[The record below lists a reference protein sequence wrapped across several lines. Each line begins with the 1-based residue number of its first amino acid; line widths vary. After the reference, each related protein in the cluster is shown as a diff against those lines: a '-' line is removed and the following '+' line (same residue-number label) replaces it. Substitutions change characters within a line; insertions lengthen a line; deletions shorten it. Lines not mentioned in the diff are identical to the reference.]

1 MAVQTSYLV
10 NKVFILLTLIAVID
24 FLVRNFGE
32 VPDDYVENM
41 MNAQSLLE
49 LIIIVTFLFAI
60 VPMWVDRVKNAGIK
74 RIILFS
80 SLVAGI
86 LILALV
92 FPEYTE
98 SASQDD
104 MRLIIAGILI
114 AFLAVYYI
122 AGYIWGKKHAKK
134 DGEDEQTSQSE
145 RTEDD
150 PEQE

>member
-1 MAVQTSYLV
+1 MAVQSSYIV
-10 NKVFILLTLIAVID
+10 YKVFILLTLIAVID

-32 VPDDYVENM
+32 VPDDYTEKM
-41 MNAQSLLE
+41 IRIQSILE
-49 LIIIVTFLFAI
+49 LLIILAFLFGI
-60 VPMWVDRVKNAGIK
+60 VPMLVDRVRNAGIRK
-74 RIILFS
+74 IIVFS

-86 LILALV
+86 LIITFV

-98 SASQDD
+98 STSQDD

-122 AGYIWGKKHAKK
+122 GGYIWGKKHAKT
-134 DGEDEQTSQSE
+134 DEEGEQTSQSE

-150 PEQE
+150 PDKE

>member
-1 MAVQTSYLV
+1 MQSSYIV

-24 FLVRNFGE
+24 FLARNFGE
-32 VPDDYVENM
+32 VPDDYTEKM
-41 MNAQSLLE
+41 IRLQSLLE
-49 LIIIVTFLFAI
+49 LLIIVAFLFGI
-60 VPMWVDRVKNAGIK
+60 VPMLVDRVRNAGIK
-74 RIILFS
+74 RIIVFS

-92 FPEYTE
+92 FPEYTD

-114 AFLAVYYI
+114 VFLAVYYI

-134 DGEDEQTSQSE
+134 DGEGEQTSESE

-150 PEQE
+150 PEKD